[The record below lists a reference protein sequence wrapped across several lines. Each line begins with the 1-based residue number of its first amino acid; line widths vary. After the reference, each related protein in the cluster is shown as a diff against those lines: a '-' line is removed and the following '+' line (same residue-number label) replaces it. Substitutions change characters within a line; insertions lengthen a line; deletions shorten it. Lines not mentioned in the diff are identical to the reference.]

1 MKTVYYYLYYRIYSL
16 WKKMPG
22 RDYAFSAMAAL
33 SLLLILNIATV
44 IIYFRFLKNFSF
56 QQVRIPVVL
65 SIVLIL
71 AANYFIFVYED
82 KYIEIEKRFNNEVEK
97 QKKLKSGAIIIY
109 VFLTFVFLF
118 WVLFN
123 K

>member
-1 MKTVYYYLYYRIYSL
+1 
-16 WKKMPG
+16 MPG